1 LKKSGNRFKTLSNTK
16 GKLVVISGPSGV
28 GKGTIVNKILQL
40 DKSISL
46 SISCTTRA
54 AREGEKDGVNYFF
67 ITKDKFLKMIEEGGF
82 LEYSNHFENYYG
94 TPRFFVEEKLK
105 SGDVILEIDVD
116 GALNAKAK
124 YPDAILIM
132 IAPPDK
138 NALYE
143 RLKGRGTEDDD
154 VIAHRMDRADY
165 ELSKSDKYDYVVVND
180 DLDQAVNKIFDII
193 KSEKDKK

>member
-1 LKKSGNRFKTLSNTK
+1 LKKLGNRFKTLSNTK
-16 GKLVVISGPSGV
+16 GKLVVLSGPSGV

-54 AREGEKDGVNYFF
+54 ARAGEKDGVNYFF
-67 ITKDKFLKMIEEGGF
+67 ITKEKFLKMIDEGGF

-94 TPRFFVEEKLK
+94 TPRYFVEEKLK
-105 SGDVILEIDVD
+105 SGDVVLEIDVD
-116 GALNAKAK
+116 GALNAKAQ

-138 NALYE
+138 ETLYE
-143 RLKGRGTEDDD
+143 RLKGRGTEGDD
-154 VIAHRMDRADY
+154 VIARRMDRVDY
-165 ELSKSDKYDYVVVND
+165 ELSKADKYDYVVVND
-180 DLDQAVNKIFDII
+180 DLDEAVKKIFDII